1 MNSKNHRKVIRKGKE
16 VDILSYDREMSTT
29 FNSYTEEDFVL
40 YKTLMRHV
48 GGIKVVAFELFKHE
62 NGYTDSSKRKVIV
75 KNKETEETEE
85 LLIPVKETFFS
96 REGIGIR
103 TSYEYK
109 VGLALNYNHKQK
121 SKSTNNT
128 ALIISLIDKL
138 AEKRQKQKDKANLNV
153 SRWLISKDDP
163 IKQRFTEKEFAPI
176 KKTLNSLNSGNEY

>member
-1 MNSKNHRKVIRKGKE
+1 MNPTSTLSK
-16 VDILSYDREMSTT
+16 S
-29 FNSYTEEDFVL
+29 DFKLASDCPQKLL
-40 YKTLMRHV
+40 YKKAKYPNSNDENEFLQILAEGGYIV
-48 GGIKVVAFELFKHE
+48 GKMAQVMYEQFAKE
-62 NGYTDSSKRKVIV
+62 NGYVCKEITSDRNSKQAIQ
-75 KNKETEETEE
+75 ETEE

-138 AEKRQKQKDKANLNV
+138 AEKRQNTNTHHNFGDDDGNV
-153 SRWLISKDDP
+153 
-163 IKQRFTEKEFAPI
+163 QR
-176 KKTLNSLNSGNEY
+176 